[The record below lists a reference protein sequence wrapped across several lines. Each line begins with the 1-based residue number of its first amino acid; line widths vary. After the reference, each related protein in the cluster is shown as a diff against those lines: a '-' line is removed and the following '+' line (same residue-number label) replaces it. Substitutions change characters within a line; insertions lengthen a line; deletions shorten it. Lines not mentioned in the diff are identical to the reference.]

1 MTALLIDTDPGV
13 DDALALLLAF
23 SLPGVEVAALT
34 IAAGNVGLRHTVAN
48 ALKLCEVAAVEI
60 PVYPGCALP
69 LVRTAEDAS
78 YVHGRDG
85 FGDVGYRPSTR
96 QPADEHAAQ
105 AMLRLSRERP
115 GELTFVML
123 GPLTNL
129 ALALRLDPSLPER
142 VARLVVMGG
151 AVNGRGN
158 TTVPAEFNI
167 GFDPEAAHIVFSGWP
182 RFDLV
187 DWEAVLDHPLSH
199 ERVECWLSTGSPRAS
214 FYAAISRQ
222 TRDWSRPQHGDSW
235 HSADPLAIA
244 VAAVPEGIIEAVERP
259 VAIEL
264 AGQLTRG
271 ASIVDWQRRSGQA
284 DNARILQ
291 RYDRARFE
299 AMLERAL
306 ALA

>member
-34 IAAGNVGLRHTVAN
+34 IAAGNVGLRHTLAN
-48 ALKLCEVAAVEI
+48 ALKLCEVAGVEV

-69 LVRTAEDAS
+69 LVREADDAS

-85 FGDVGYRPSTR
+85 FGDVGYLPAAR
-96 QPADEHAAQ
+96 QPADEHAAL

-129 ALALRLDPSLPER
+129 ALALRLDPSLPAR

-187 DWEAVLDHPLSH
+187 DWEAVLEHPLSH
-199 ERVECWLSTGSPRAS
+199 ERVERWLSADSPRAG

-222 TRDWSRPQHGDSW
+222 TRDWSRPKHGDSW

>member
-23 SLPGVEVAALT
+23 ALPDVEVAALT
-34 IAAGNVGLRHTVAN
+34 VAAGNVGLRHTVAN
-48 ALKLCEVAAVEI
+48 ALKLCEVAGVSV
-60 PVYPGCALP
+60 PVHPGCPVP
-69 LVRTAEDAS
+69 LVRAAEDAS

-85 FGDVGYRPSTR
+85 FGDVGYQPAGRP
-96 QPADEHAAQ
+96 PADEHAAL

-158 TTVPAEFNI
+158 TSVAAEFNI
-167 GFDPEAAHIVFSGWP
+167 GFDPEAAHIVFAGWP
-182 RFDLV
+182 TFDLV
-187 DWEAVLDHPLSH
+187 DWEAVLEHPLSH
-199 ERVECWLSTGSPRAS
+199 QQVERWLAADSPRAR
-214 FYAAISRQ
+214 FYSAISRQ
-222 TRDWSRPQHGDSW
+222 TRDWSRPQHGDTW

-244 VAAVPEGIIEAVERP
+244 VAAAPEGVLASAERA

-264 AGQLTRG
+264 DGGLTRG
-271 ASIVDWQRRSGQA
+271 ATVVDWQRRSGRP
-284 DNARILQ
+284 DNARIVQ

-299 AMLERAL
+299 VMLERAL
-306 ALA
+306 AQT